1 MRTVILSILL
11 TTVHSVFGQ
20 NILDSIQL
28 HDFPVKQGTIYKY
41 EYSSSPTQHCASS
54 LSIVSV
60 VTSTDSVYHFEEGE
74 VASVFPIDHNYA
86 IVISN
91 SKGQTITYSNLRKV
105 MLKKGDKVRRGTC
118 VGTTGESDN
127 EMIDLNQVDVLVLHK
142 VKALPY
148 GQAVQYMRLLS
159 DPKKAYQLACA
170 VKTVK
175 ATKYSKYKNSKRSK
189 AKGRKTTK
197 KTTRTRY
204 A

>member
-1 MRTVILSILL
+1 MRTMILSLLL

-28 HDFPVKQGTIYKY
+28 HDFPVKQGTIYRY
-41 EYSSSPTQHCASS
+41 EYSSSPVQECASS

-60 VTSTDSVYHFEEGE
+60 LTSSDSVFHFEEGE
-74 VASVFPIDHNYA
+74 VASIFPIDNNYA

-105 MLKKGDKVRRGTC
+105 IVKKGDIVRRGSC
-118 VGTTGESDN
+118 VGTTAASSDKD
-127 EMIDLNQVDVLVLHK
+127 MMSRKQVDVVVFHK

-148 GQAVQYMRLLS
+148 KKAVQYMCLLS
-159 DPKKAYQLACA
+159 DPKKAYQFAS
-170 VKTVK
+170 T
-175 ATKYSKYKNSKRSK
+175 ATTEKIVRKYSKGK
-189 AKGRKTTK
+189 KGKKTTK
-197 KTTRTRY
+197 KRTYRRTKT